1 LGVKEIATYGVQW
14 KFRVSQRAAGKRT
27 SVPHITSGIGHQAE
41 RAETLNERAFQLI
54 VSQRIKLARRAN
66 LAALDPLARQNTFL
80 LDRRDRRR

>member
-1 LGVKEIATYGVQW
+1 
-14 KFRVSQRAAGKRT
+14 VSQRAAGKPI